1 MNKLS
6 VTITGDVDDLTK
18 FLKAFNGK
26 NYANNID
33 VKTNPI
39 SSNFKNNILTKTKYS
54 YNYYSDNPNYSNSIL
69 RHLIFR
75 DKEDNWA
82 NFYFDKD
89 IKQVRI
95 VINYQDGTIYSRI
108 DNY

>member
-1 MNKLS
+1 MYSKWKELKEEFE
-6 VTITGDVDDLTK
+6 ITKKDFYD
-18 FLKAFNGK
+18 
-26 NYANNID
+26 
-33 VKTNPI
+33 
-39 SSNFKNNILTKTKYS
+39 S
-54 YNYYSDNPNYSNSIL
+54 YSNSIL